1 MLIRP
6 FIRIRYVGTENIPKK
21 GRVILCSN
29 HVSYFDPVALSMGV
43 KRKIYYMAKSEF
55 FTDYGFAVK
64 CFFKICGV
72 FPVKRN
78 SSDTNAVHSA
88 EEILKN
94 NRIVGIFPQGGISND
109 RKGFSPKAGV
119 AMLAVKT
126 ATAVVPASIYFEGKI
141 RLFTQITVRFG
152 QVLIPSK
159 DSSVKS
165 ARIFS
170 KKIKEVILSQLEAEH
185 Q

>member
-21 GRVILCSN
+21 GSVILCSN
-29 HVSYFDPVALSMGV
+29 HVSYFDPVALSMGM

-64 CFFKICGV
+64 WFFRICGV

-78 SSDTNAVHSA
+78 SCDRNAVHSA
-88 EEILKN
+88 EEILN
-94 NRIVGIFPQGGISND
+94 NNCIVGIFPQGGISNS
-109 RKGFSPKAGV
+109 RKSFTPKAG
-119 AMLAVKT
+119 AALLAVKT
-126 ATAVVPASIYFEGKI
+126 ATQVIPASIYFEGKI
-141 RLFTQITVRFG
+141 RPFAQITVRFG
-152 QVLIPSK
+152 QTMIPPE
-159 DSSVKS
+159 DRSVKS
-165 ARIFS
+165 ARMFS
-170 KKIKEVILSQLEAEH
+170 KKIKEVILRQLEAEH